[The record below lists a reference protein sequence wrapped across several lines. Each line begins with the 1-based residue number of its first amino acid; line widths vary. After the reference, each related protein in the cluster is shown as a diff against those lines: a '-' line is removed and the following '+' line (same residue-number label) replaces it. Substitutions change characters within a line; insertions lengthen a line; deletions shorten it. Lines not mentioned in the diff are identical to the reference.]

1 MKSINKWEQNVKW
14 SITQF
19 TVGAILFG
27 DFPDMTGDVYE
38 QIITLDEVSE
48 HRNLVGLVD
57 VWEHS
62 NLGCPTSE
70 GCFSANLCRMNEI
83 SGSYT
88 HYKPQVMIKQ
98 LGGMIK
104 PPSQTQASL
113 KSMCEE
119 YN

>member
-1 MKSINKWEQNVKW
+1 MSIGFKMVEISWKIINKWEQNVKW
-14 SITQF
+14 SITQS
-19 TVGAILFG
+19 TGGAILFG

-70 GCFSANLCRMNEI
+70 GCFSANFGRMNEI
-83 SGSYT
+83 FGSTT
-88 HYKPQVMIKQ
+88 HYKPQVSGKEVESSP
-98 LGGMIK
+98 GK
-104 PPSQTQASL
+104 
-113 KSMCEE
+113 
-119 YN
+119 